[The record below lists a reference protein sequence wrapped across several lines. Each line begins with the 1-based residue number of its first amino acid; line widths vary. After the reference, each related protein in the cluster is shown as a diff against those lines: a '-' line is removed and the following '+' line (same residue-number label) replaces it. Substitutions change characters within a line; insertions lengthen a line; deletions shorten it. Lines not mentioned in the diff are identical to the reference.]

1 MANKRGK
8 RYLDAFKKIDRE
20 KMYAPMEALEMVKE
34 LASAKFDESIEVAVK
49 LGIDPKHADQQVR
62 GAVVLPHGTGKD
74 VKVIVF
80 AQGEKAKEAE
90 VAGAEHVGAEE
101 LATKIEK
108 EGWLDFDVAIATPD
122 MMRVVGRLGRIL
134 GPRGLMPNPKIGTVT
149 FDVSKAVEEA
159 KAGKVEYRADRTSIV
174 HVPLG
179 RVSFSLEKLFGNFK
193 TVLEV
198 LIKAR
203 PASAKGRYLRSIFI
217 SSTMGPAVKIDS
229 SLVVNMEAT
238 E

>member
-8 RYLDAFKKIDRE
+8 RYQDAMKQIDRE
-20 KMYAPMEALEMVKE
+20 KLYAPQEALEIVKE
-34 LASAKFDESIEVAVK
+34 LASAKFDESVELAVK

-90 VAGAEHVGAEE
+90 AAGAEHVGAEE
-101 LATKIEK
+101 LAEKIEK

-134 GPRGLMPNPKIGTVT
+134 GPRGLMPNPKLGTVT

-179 RVSFSLEKLFGNFK
+179 RVSFPVEKLYGNFK

-203 PASAKGRYLRSIFI
+203 PASAKGRYLRSIYV
-217 SSTMGPAVKIDS
+217 SSTMGPGVKVDS
-229 SLVVNMEAT
+229 ALVINMT
-238 E
+238 EIE